1 MGTNKSRIFI
11 PKNSENL
18 VFYSATIVNLDGNAG
33 QFAFRMNLENG
44 KTFKKLEYSLGLE
57 GWVDINNRDRSANL
71 YTINIPEGS
80 TRLILRIRVSTNY
93 DPRIIRYFNLQPSP
107 NIEVM
112 DAMTLESIPGMFA
125 HYEANNVLLNDDGN
139 VQFMFDKSG
148 NNNRMEQSQ
157 PNLSPGYVESDTDF
171 NNHPSVSFN
180 GTDQRMEIYQF
191 ENNGVKEL
199 GFKAVQPQPNTYIM
213 VFKDAN
219 LEKGIM
225 FDGVTVNLRNSFGIV
240 TPDLITP
247 IFQMRGWPREQ
258 SLSGPLANTDTH
270 LGIFR
275 FDDDESDGFIDGS
288 TSVFDKTGYPD
299 GLAMDGITL
308 GTDYTRTEYKEVK
321 IAEFIMWNRRL
332 DNVEIN
338 FIGTI
343 LSEKYGTTWTNM
355 DVT

>member
-18 VFYSATIVNLDGNAG
+18 VFYSATIVNLDGEAG

-44 KTFKKLEYSLGLE
+44 KTFEKLEYSLELG
-57 GWVDINNRDRSANL
+57 GWVDINNRERSANL

-157 PNLSPGYVESDTDF
+157 PNLSPGYVAEDTDF

-191 ENNGVKEL
+191 ENNGVKEP
-199 GFKAVQPQPNTYIM
+199 GFKALQPQPNTYVM

-219 LEKGIM
+219 LNRGIM
-225 FDGVTVNLRNSFGIV
+225 FDGVTANQRNAVGIV
-240 TPDLITP
+240 SPDGQLKL
-247 IFQMRGWPREQ
+247 FQMRGWVGEQ
-258 SLSGPLANTDTH
+258 NISGPLATTDTH

-275 FDDDESDGFIDGS
+275 FDNTDSDGYIDGS
-288 TSVFDKTGYPD
+288 TPVFEGGYPN
-299 GLAMDGITL
+299 GSPMDGITL
-308 GTDYTRTEYKEVK
+308 GSDYSRNNYKEVK

-332 DNVEIN
+332 DNVEVN
-338 FIGTI
+338 FIGNI
-343 LSEKYGTTWTNM
+343 LSEKYGTDWTDM